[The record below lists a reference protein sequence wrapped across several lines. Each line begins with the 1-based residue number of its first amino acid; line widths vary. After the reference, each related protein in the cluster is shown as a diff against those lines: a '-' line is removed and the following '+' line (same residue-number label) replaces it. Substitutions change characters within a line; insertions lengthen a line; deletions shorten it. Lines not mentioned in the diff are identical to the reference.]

1 MEKYKKIKDGND
13 SDDDSNFIEKKFRTL
28 KNELD
33 KMVKNNKKRSLSR
46 GSSDDRQGWESR
58 RSMDKKR
65 RDSPD
70 RRRRISPE
78 SSRRDMQGRNND
90 WKRREVPDRRYD
102 NSRAREYKKR
112 SRTPEKKR
120 FRSPEKRKD
129 RSRSREKNRRESPK
143 RKKSRS
149 PRQESPKKDRRAS
162 PQRNSNKKAL
172 PDIPIDHKN
181 DSKYRNPSPPKQR
194 QMYPKRKSSS
204 GSRSPSPAK
213 RPMQFDDSD
222 DERRARKP
230 KSFGLVTASGEKI
243 SLERKEEV
251 RRYTKEELKVSRDAP
266 KKHEIK
272 RKKPL
277 TEEEMEAMRTEMM
290 KNADWRE
297 KDREKTVKKHR
308 ALEEEEKSK
317 HQKDF
322 DKDFLN
328 KHMKKAQDQVQSVAT
343 RIKSNLNNIQRT
355 SRTMDSNFVRR

>member
-46 GSSDDRQGWESR
+46 ESDDDRQEKESKR
-58 RSMDKKR
+58 PVDRKR
-65 RDSPD
+65 RDSPN
-70 RRRRISPE
+70 RRRRVSPE
-78 SSRRDMQGRNND
+78 SSRRGMQGRND
-90 WKRREVPDRRYD
+90 GWRRREMPDRRYD
-102 NSRAREYKKR
+102 SRATEYKKK
-112 SRTPEKKR
+112 SRTPDKKR
-120 FRSPEKRKD
+120 LRTPEKRKD

-149 PRQESPKKDRRAS
+149 PRQESPKRDRRAS
-162 PQRNSNKKAL
+162 PQQNSHKKNQQ
-172 PDIPIDHKN
+172 DIPIDHKN
-181 DSKYRNPSPPKQR
+181 DAKYRNPSPPKQR
-194 QMYPKRKSSS
+194 QMFPKRKSSS
-204 GSRSPSPAK
+204 GSRSPSPPK

-243 SLERKEEV
+243 ALERKQEV

-266 KKHEIK
+266 KKHENK

-328 KHMKKAQDQVQSVAT
+328 KHMKKAQDQLDSVAT